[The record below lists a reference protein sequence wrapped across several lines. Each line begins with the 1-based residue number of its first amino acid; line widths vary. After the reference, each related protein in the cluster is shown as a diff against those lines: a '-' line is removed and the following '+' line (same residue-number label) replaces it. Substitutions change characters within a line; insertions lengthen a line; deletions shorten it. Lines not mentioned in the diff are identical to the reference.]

1 MIKALILRR
10 LWLLRHRLTSTLP
23 LIIIIP
29 ICFHLFLSAVVKN
42 IYTYS
47 PNGIPIESWL
57 FPGIIFSFGSL
68 SMLTII
74 YRDLFSLQIN
84 SEFLKLLAISPN
96 SKFKIISSILLSS
109 LIECL
114 IYGFIS
120 MLILTFLLP
129 NPFSFLSYFTIICF
143 LVIYLSLMCNLIISL
158 SLLIRRVFIFLFS
171 SIIILQLFFV
181 SSNILFE
188 YQIYSDVLN
197 VIFFNNPF
205 SMLLSDLRNFIF
217 FNIFNFIWIIISVAI
232 TICWMVLNSVLL
244 KRKLKQ

>member
-10 LWLLRHRLTSTLP
+10 LWLLRHRLASTLP

-29 ICFHLFLSAVVKN
+29 ICFHLFLSAVIKN

-47 PNGIPIESWL
+47 PNGIPIELWL

-96 SKFKIISSILLSS
+96 SKFKIISSILLSAVV
-109 LIECL
+109 ECL

-143 LVIYLSLMCNLIISL
+143 LVIYLSLMCNLLISL

-232 TICWMVLNSVLL
+232 TICWMGLNSVLL

>member
-1 MIKALILRR
+1 
-10 LWLLRHRLTSTLP
+10 
-23 LIIIIP
+23 
-29 ICFHLFLSAVVKN
+29 
-42 IYTYS
+42 
-47 PNGIPIESWL
+47 
-57 FPGIIFSFGSL
+57 
-68 SMLTII
+68 
-74 YRDLFSLQIN
+74 
-84 SEFLKLLAISPN
+84 
-96 SKFKIISSILLSS
+96 
-109 LIECL
+109 
-114 IYGFIS
+114 

-129 NPFSFLSYFTIICF
+129 NPFSFLNYFSIICF

-158 SLLIRRVFIFLFS
+158 SLLIRRVFIFLFL

-197 VIFFNNPF
+197 VVFFNNPF

-232 TICWMVLNSVLL
+232 TICWMGLNSVLL

>member
-1 MIKALILRR
+1 MI
-10 LWLLRHRLTSTLP
+10 
-23 LIIIIP
+23 
-29 ICFHLFLSAVVKN
+29 KN

-47 PNGIPIESWL
+47 PNGIPIELWL

-129 NPFSFLSYFTIICF
+129 NPLSFMIYFTIICY

-232 TICWMVLNSVLL
+232 TICWMGLNSVLL

>member
-47 PNGIPIESWL
+47 PNGIPIELWL

-120 MLILTFLLP
+120 MLILR
-129 NPFSFLSYFTIICF
+129 I
-143 LVIYLSLMCNLIISL
+143 NL
-158 SLLIRRVFIFLFS
+158 
-171 SIIILQLFFV
+171 
-181 SSNILFE
+181 
-188 YQIYSDVLN
+188 
-197 VIFFNNPF
+197 
-205 SMLLSDLRNFIF
+205 
-217 FNIFNFIWIIISVAI
+217 
-232 TICWMVLNSVLL
+232 
-244 KRKLKQ
+244 

>member
-1 MIKALILRR
+1 M
-10 LWLLRHRLTSTLP
+10 STLP

-47 PNGIPIESWL
+47 PNGVPIESWL

-109 LIECL
+109 LVECL

-129 NPFSFLSYFTIICF
+129 NPFSFLNYFSIICF

-232 TICWMVLNSVLL
+232 TICWMGLNSALL